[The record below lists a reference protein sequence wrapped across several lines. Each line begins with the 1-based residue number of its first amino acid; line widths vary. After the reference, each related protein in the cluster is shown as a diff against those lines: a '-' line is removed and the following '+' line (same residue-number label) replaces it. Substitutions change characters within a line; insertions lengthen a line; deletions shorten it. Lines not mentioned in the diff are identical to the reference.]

1 MCIRN
6 NRYTGRVIG
15 LEKYNSFTLSYK
27 KPPHASIPHN
37 RSYVE
42 KLELKYVVN
51 HIKR

>member
-1 MCIRN
+1 MLIRD
-6 NRYTGRVIG
+6 NRYTGRAIG

-27 KPPHASIPHN
+27 KPSYASIPHN